1 MKRFLPFLCLLLMTT
16 AISAQEVA
24 QEVLSET
31 TPQLAQELSYDR
43 LLDGFARMYA
53 NSLHEKV
60 YLMTDK
66 PYYSAGE
73 RVWIRGW
80 VVDAVSHTGQTPTN
94 YLYID
99 LVDSGD
105 DLIQRIKIKR
115 DSTGF
120 NNAIDL
126 PADIKAGSYS
136 LVAYTRWQTNWSEDL
151 FFRRRIEVGNSI
163 DDVVMHD
170 VSYVLGEDSTATA
183 VVRFY
188 GFDGPYADC
197 RVECIEKRGEKRDRS
212 FTLRTD
218 SYGQVFVEYTPL
230 EGALGEIEMMLDVP
244 NRLYTATVILPNI
257 NNSIDVGFMPEG
269 GDLIAG
275 VKQRVAFKAIGT
287 DGYGRDVVGVVCD
300 ESGAEICPLATQY
313 RGMGVFEFTPQEG
326 KIYYAEVEYGNRK
339 LRYAMPE
346 VKSEG
351 CALRI
356 ERDGDKWMCELLSA
370 ADFDRSNLSVLVHSR
385 GALVYLV
392 NDLTTSFPIPEK
404 MLLEGISQ
412 VAVFNRLTG
421 QILSERLLFRHPDN
435 QFSVQTKTAFPV
447 TRKRQKV
454 SLDIKVVNASGEIV
468 NGDYAV
474 AVTDKRMVR
483 RKSSDENIITSL
495 LLTSDLGGF
504 VEAPAE
510 YFGAAR
516 EHTDLLMMTQGWRR
530 FDIGE
535 VIRDSVALPT
545 IAFER
550 SAAIEGRIF
559 NAFNREPK
567 GAQVLLHNSRTKQTE
582 YFQLGDERNGKFRIE
597 GLDYP
602 DSTTYTIT
610 TLTRKG
616 ANMVLSAKLWEP
628 RLPFPKAGI
637 YTRVKDGKIEQYI
650 PEEYLNT
657 NKEKYYQEGGMRV
670 IDIEEIVVKAKPLES
685 SRFKGVRP
693 THVVY
698 AAKFVKHYPTALDL
712 ALKIPGMRMK
722 QGTRIGMMVTKP
734 NREVLTMNAV
744 LAGAPLS
751 ALTPRVFVS
760 PRIYADDM
768 PITQDDLLNIPSE
781 DVISVSYISPAR
793 AGITDDRYVNV
804 GALYYKLKA
813 PYLRK
818 SNQNPSVS
826 KITPL
831 GYKQKVEYYQPK
843 YDVPNQPDL
852 RTTVA
857 WIPAVQFDEEGRAT
871 IEFYTADR
879 ATDYDVVIEGITEEG
894 LPCSVQA
901 VVERADVD
909 R

>member
-1 MKRFLPFLCLLLMTT
+1 MKKILLVFWLLLM
-16 AISAQEVA
+16 AAMVSAQDTEQKSVLQPM
-24 QEVLSET
+24 QE
-31 TPQLAQELSYDR
+31 PSYER

-53 NSLHEKV
+53 NGLQEKV
-60 YLMTDK
+60 YIMTDK

-94 YLYID
+94 YLYVD
-99 LVDSGD
+99 LVNSGD
-105 DLIQRIKIKR
+105 DLIQRIKIRR

-136 LVAYTRWQTNWSEDL
+136 LIAYTRWQTNWSEDL

-170 VSYVLGEDSTATA
+170 VSYMLGEDSTATA

-188 GFDGPYADC
+188 GFDGPYVGY
-197 RVECIEKRGEKRDRS
+197 RVECTESRGEKRDRN

-218 SYGQVFVEYTPL
+218 SYGQVLVEYTPL
-230 EGALGEIEMMLDVP
+230 EGAIGEIDMTLDVP
-244 NRLYTATVILPNI
+244 NRLYKTTIVLPNI
-257 NNSIDVGFMPEG
+257 DNSIDVGFMPEG
-269 GDLIAG
+269 GDLIADAA
-275 VKQRVAFKAIGT
+275 QRVAFKAIGT
-287 DGYGRDVVGVVCD
+287 DGYGRDIVGVVRD
-300 ESGAEICPLATQY
+300 ESGAEICPFASQY
-313 RGMGVFEFTPQEG
+313 RGMGVFEFTPKAG
-326 KIYYAEVEYGNRK
+326 VKYYAEVEYNNRK

-356 ERDGDKWMCELLSA
+356 ERDGDNWMCDLLSA
-370 ADFDRSNLSVLVHSR
+370 AGFDRSNLSVLVHSR
-385 GALVYLV
+385 GALVYMV
-392 NDLTTSFPIPEK
+392 DDVTKSFPIPESV
-404 MLLEGISQ
+404 LLDGISQ
-412 VAVFNRLTG
+412 VAVFDRATG
-421 QILSERLLFRHPDN
+421 LIYSERLLFRHPSE
-435 QFSVQTKTAFPV
+435 QFSVQTQTAFPV

-468 NGDYAV
+468 NGDYA
-474 AVTDKRMVR
+474 ATVTDKRMVR

-495 LLTSDLGGF
+495 LLTSDLEGF
-504 VEAPAE
+504 VEDPAE
-510 YFGAAR
+510 YFGAAC

-545 IAFER
+545 VPFES
-550 SAAIEGRIF
+550 SAAIEGRAF

-567 GAQVLLHNSRTKQTE
+567 GAQIILHNSRTKGVE
-582 YFQLGDERNGKFRIE
+582 YFKLSDDRNGKFRIE

-602 DSTTYTIT
+602 DSTTYTIS

-616 ANMVLSAKLWEP
+616 ESMVLSAKLWEP

-637 YTRVKDGKIEQYI
+637 RTRVKEGKIEQYI

-698 AAKFVKHYPTALDL
+698 AAKFVKHYSTALDL
-712 ALKIPGMRMK
+712 ALKIPGIRMK

-734 NREVLTMNAV
+734 KREVLTMNAV

-751 ALTPRVFVS
+751 ALSPRVFVS

-793 AGITDDRYVNV
+793 AGITDDRYINV

-813 PYLRK
+813 PHLRK
-818 SNQNPSVS
+818 SNQNPSVN

-857 WIPAVQFDEEGRAT
+857 WVPAVQFDEEGRAT

>member
-1 MKRFLPFLCLLLMTT
+1 MKRFLLFLCLSLITT
-16 AISAQEVA
+16 AVSAQDAE
-24 QEVLSET
+24 QEPALQPT
-31 TPQLAQELSYDR
+31 QEFSYDR

-53 NSLHEKV
+53 NGLQEKV

-94 YLYID
+94 YLYVD
-99 LVDSGD
+99 LVNSGD
-105 DLIQRIKIKR
+105 DLIQRIKIRR

-136 LVAYTRWQTNWSEDL
+136 LIAYTRWQTNWSEDL

-170 VSYVLGEDSTATA
+170 VSYILGEDSTATA

-188 GFDGPYADC
+188 GFDGPYVGY
-197 RVECIEKRGEKRDRS
+197 RVQCTESRGEKRDRN

-218 SYGQVFVEYTPL
+218 SYGQVLVEYTPL

-244 NRLYTATVILPNI
+244 NRLYKTTIVLPNI
-257 NNSIDVGFMPEG
+257 DNSIDVSFMPEG
-269 GDLIAG
+269 GDLIADAT
-275 VKQRVAFKAIGT
+275 QRVAFKAIGT
-287 DGYGRDVVGVVCD
+287 DGYGRDVVGVVRD
-300 ESGAEICPLATQY
+300 ESGAEICPFASTY
-313 RGMGVFEFTPQEG
+313 RGMGVFEFTP
-326 KIYYAEVEYGNRK
+326 KANVKYYAEVEYNGRK

-356 ERDGDKWMCELLSA
+356 ERDGDKWMCDLLSA

-385 GALVYLV
+385 GALVYV
-392 NDLTTSFPIPEK
+392 VDDVTKSFPIPEG
-404 MLLEGISQ
+404 LLLDGISQ
-412 VAVFNRLTG
+412 VAVFDRSTG
-421 QILSERLLFRHPDN
+421 LIYSERLLFRHPSEE
-435 QFSVQTKTAFPV
+435 FSVQTKTAFPV

-454 SLDIKVVNASGEIV
+454 SLDIKVVNASGDVV

-483 RKSSDENIITSL
+483 RDSSAENVVTSL
-495 LLTSDLGGF
+495 LLTSDLEGF

-535 VIRDSVALPT
+535 VIRDSVAAPT
-545 IAFER
+545 IPFES
-550 SAAIEGRIF
+550 SAAIEGRAF

-567 GAQVLLHNSRTKQTE
+567 GAQIILHNSRTKGVE
-582 YFQLGDERNGKFRIE
+582 YFKLSDERNGKFRIE

-602 DSTTYTIT
+602 DSTTYTVS

-616 ANMVLSAKLWEP
+616 ESMVLGSKLWEP
-628 RLPFPKAGI
+628 RLPFPKAEI
-637 YTRVKDGKIEQYI
+637 RTRVKEGKIEQYI
-650 PEEYLNT
+650 PEEYLNS
-657 NKEKYYQEGGMRV
+657 NKEKYYQEGGMRI
-670 IDIEEIVVKAKPLES
+670 IDIDEIVVNAQPLES

-722 QGTRIGMMVTKP
+722 QGIRIGMMVTKP
-734 NREVLTMNAV
+734 NREVITMNAV

-793 AGITDDRYVNV
+793 AGITDDRYTNV

-831 GYKQKVEYYQPK
+831 GYKQAVEYYQPK
-843 YDVPNQPDL
+843 YDVPNQLDL

-857 WIPAVQFDEEGRAT
+857 WVPAVKFDDEGLAT

-879 ATDYDVVIEGITEEG
+879 ASDYDVVIEGITEEG